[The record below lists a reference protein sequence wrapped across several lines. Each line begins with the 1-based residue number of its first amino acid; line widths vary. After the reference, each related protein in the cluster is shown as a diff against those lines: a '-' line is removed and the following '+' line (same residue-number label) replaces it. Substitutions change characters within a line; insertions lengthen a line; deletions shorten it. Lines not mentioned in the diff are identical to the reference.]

1 MEFFMILIF
10 GGSYQGKL
18 DFAKE
23 NFGVTDKDVFTCT
36 ADRDIDLSCKVLCDM
51 DQAFLRHVREGKESR
66 EVLAAHLNELKDK
79 ILIVNDIS
87 QGIVPME
94 RELRD
99 WREMTG
105 RAMLYLS
112 KEADEVYRVFCG
124 LGSKIK

>member
-1 MEFFMILIF
+1 MILIF

-18 DFAKE
+18 QFAKE
-23 NFGVTDKDVFTCT
+23 NFGVTEADVFTCT
-36 ADRDIDLSCKVLCDM
+36 TENEIDWSKRVLYNM
-51 DQAFLRHVREGKESR
+51 DQAFLRHVRGGKESR
-66 EVLAAHLNELKDK
+66 ELLKEHLEELKDK

-87 QGIVPME
+87 QGIVPLE
-94 RELRD
+94 RDQRD

-105 RAMLYLS
+105 RAMLYIS

>member
-1 MEFFMILIF
+1 MVLIF

-23 NFGVTDKDVFTCT
+23 NFGVSDEDIFVCT
-36 ADRDIDLSCKVLCDM
+36 QENEIDWSKKVIYNA
-51 DQAFLRHVREGKESR
+51 DQAFLRHVRDGKESR
-66 EVLAAHLNELKDK
+66 DVLAEHLDELKES
-79 ILIVNDIS
+79 IIIVNDIS

-94 RELRD
+94 REQRD

-105 RAMLYLS
+105 RAMLYIS
-112 KEADEVYRVFCG
+112 KQADEVYRVFCG

>member
-1 MEFFMILIF
+1 MVLIF

-23 NFGVTDKDVFTCT
+23 NFGVSDEDIFVCT
-36 ADRDIDLSCKVLCDM
+36 QEKEIDWSKKVIYNA

-66 EVLAAHLNELKDK
+66 EVLAEHLDELKES
-79 ILIVNDIS
+79 IIIVNDIS

-94 RELRD
+94 REQRD

-105 RAMLYLS
+105 RAMLYIS

>member
-1 MEFFMILIF
+1 MILIF
-10 GGSYQGKL
+10 GGAYQGKL
-18 DFAKE
+18 EFAKE
-23 NFGVTDKDVFTCT
+23 NFNFTEEDIFICT
-36 ADRDIDLSCKVLCDM
+36 QENEIDWSKKVLCDM
-51 DQAFLRHVREGKESR
+51 DQVFLRHVREGKESR
-66 EVLAAHLNELKDK
+66 EVLADHLKELKDK

-105 RAMLYLS
+105 RAMLYIS

>member
-1 MEFFMILIF
+1 MVLIF

-18 DFAKE
+18 EFAKE
-23 NFGVTDKDVFTCT
+23 KFSVTDEDIFVCT
-36 ADRDIDLSCKVLCDM
+36 QENQIDWSKKVLCDM

-66 EVLAAHLNELKDK
+66 EVIAEHLDELKDK

>member
-1 MEFFMILIF
+1 MILIF

-23 NFGVTDKDVFTCT
+23 NFGISDTDVFLCT
-36 ADRDIDLSCKVLCDM
+36 QENEIDWSKKVIYNA

-66 EVLAAHLNELKDK
+66 EVLAEHLDQLKDS
-79 ILIVNDIS
+79 IIIVNDIS

-112 KEADEVYRVFCG
+112 KEANEVYRVFCG

>member
-1 MEFFMILIF
+1 MILIF

-23 NFGVTDKDVFTCT
+23 NFGVTDAEVFTCT
-36 ADRDIDLSCKVLCDM
+36 TENEIDWSKKVLYNM

-66 EVLAAHLNELKDK
+66 DILKEHLEELKDK

-87 QGIVPME
+87 QGIVPMQ
-94 RELRD
+94 RDQRD

-105 RAMLYLS
+105 RAMLYIS

>member
-1 MEFFMILIF
+1 MILIF

-23 NFGVTDKDVFTCT
+23 TFGVTDKDVFTCRT
-36 ADRDIDLSCKVLCDM
+36 DCEIDWSKKVLYNL

-66 EVLAAHLNELKDK
+66 EVLREHLGELRDK

-94 RELRD
+94 REHRD

-105 RAMLYLS
+105 RAMLYIS
-112 KEADEVYRVFCG
+112 KEADEVHRVFCG

>member
-1 MEFFMILIF
+1 MILIF

-23 NFGVTDKDVFTCT
+23 TFGVTDKDVFTCT
-36 ADRDIDLSCKVLCDM
+36 VDHEIDWSKKVLYNL

-66 EVLAAHLNELKDK
+66 EVLREHLDELKDK

-94 RELRD
+94 REHRD

-105 RAMLYLS
+105 RAMLYIS
-112 KEADEVYRVFCG
+112 KEADEVHRVFCG